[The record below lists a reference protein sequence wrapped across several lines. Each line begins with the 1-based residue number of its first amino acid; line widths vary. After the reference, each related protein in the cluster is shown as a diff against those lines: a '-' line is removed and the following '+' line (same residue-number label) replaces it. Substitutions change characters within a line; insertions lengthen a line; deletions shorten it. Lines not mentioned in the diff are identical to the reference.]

1 MEEAPTPIVNIDK
14 QEKIEGIVFLGT
26 DIYQVDFIPMNKG
39 LMIKCHDTGNE
50 NNNNEAYSYKLT
62 EDEIIKAC
70 GNYSNFINKL
80 KANASAYLE
89 LEKSNNSFLL
99 TIFSDEKKKKR
110 LLKIQLQVFNEE
122 DEIEEN
128 INNLHD
134 AIKAIKF
141 LINEN
146 KSIKKKLVTLQK
158 DFEDYKKKMNLNF
171 LYNSFDSEAYKLE
184 NIYNNL
190 SSKDIIQNEFDF
202 CLINQ
207 GIQHLF
213 KKSIV
218 NFECIYKAENLKFND
233 KKFDKMFKNSEYS
246 IIIIS
251 TQDNDRR
258 FGAFFKR
265 NFEKDNNVNN
275 MGINNLNNQQMNVFN
290 KGMIIGN
297 YPPGNYPPG
306 NNPPGNVQN
315 QNNIFGMGNQNYQI
329 NNNNNPNL
337 IKIIFNSSSSE
348 KDYYVFSFDSSQIF
362 YSNNNIRNNII
373 PSFSIELNNRI
384 LKVKENPLNLM
395 GYKLSGAP
403 ESNILTIELYSVQFG
418 YL

>member
-1 MEEAPTPIVNIDK
+1 
-14 QEKIEGIVFLGT
+14 
-26 DIYQVDFIPMNKG
+26 
-39 LMIKCHDTGNE
+39 
-50 NNNNEAYSYKLT
+50 
-62 EDEIIKAC
+62 
-70 GNYSNFINKL
+70 
-80 KANASAYLE
+80 
-89 LEKSNNSFLL
+89 
-99 TIFSDEKKKKR
+99 
-110 LLKIQLQVFNEE
+110 
-122 DEIEEN
+122 
-128 INNLHD
+128 
-134 AIKAIKF
+134 
-141 LINEN
+141 
-146 KSIKKKLVTLQK
+146 
-158 DFEDYKKKMNLNF
+158 MNLNF

-233 KKFDKMFKNSEYS
+233 KKFDEMFKNSEYS

-275 MGINNLNNQQMNVFN
+275 MGINNLNNQQMNIFN
-290 KGMIIGN
+290 QGMPIN
-297 YPPGNYPPG
+297 
-306 NNPPGNVQN
+306 
-315 QNNIFGMGNQNYQI
+315 

-384 LKVKENPLNLM
+384 LKVKENPLKSM